1 MQNLLCTPHGYY
13 FRMRV
18 PQRHHDYFKR
28 REFKK
33 SLKTSS
39 LKEAQKKALCLAAQ
53 IEDCIQR
60 LDVVKGYRMARL
72 PLFTDIKVA
81 EVAVTRDGYRII
93 GLETDPLHAETEA
106 AQARELYAAAE
117 AAHLKFVNDTPLV
130 PVPAQGNSAAPVKLF
145 AQLIEDFVAEK
156 MISGSWKNARTKGR
170 KQQLLR
176 CLEYFGNC
184 NIATITRADAMQ
196 FMQTI
201 MKLPLNVKKNKRFD
215 GMTLTEIATK
225 NKGPTLA
232 PKSVNMLMTDIASM
246 FKWCK
251 RFGYIENNNFEGLS
265 VKETAQEITQ
275 RLPYTT
281 AELKLLFNDT
291 IFQQQKCEAS
301 EVFIP
306 LIGLFTGARLNEI
319 CQLHTDDIKEIDG
332 IWTIDIN
339 TNDEQKSVKTKDS
352 RRIIPLHSDII
363 SAGFIK
369 YVQKL
374 KTGRVFP
381 NLIYKDGTFSA
392 DYTKRFKTVRDRA
405 GIEKA
410 DFHSFRH
417 LFSSELEKR
426 NVPEHLVAMLLGHH
440 HQQITFSRY
449 GGPKDIERL
458 AEIVNSLTF
467 PITVPAWNK

>member
-18 PQRHHDYFKR
+18 PHRHRDHFKR

-33 SLKTSS
+33 SLKTVD

-60 LDVVKGYRMARL
+60 LDVLKGYRMARL

-93 GLETDPLHAETEA
+93 GLETDPLHAESE
-106 AQARELYAAAE
+106 RKEVEKLHEDAAA
-117 AAHLKFVNDTPLV
+117 AVVKLAQVS
-130 PVPAQGNSAAPVKLF
+130 PAKVETQPKKLF
-145 AQLIEDFVAEK
+145 AQLIEDFVDEK

-176 CLEYFGNC
+176 CLEYFGDC
-184 NIATITRADAMQ
+184 NIATITRDDAMQ
-196 FMQTI
+196 FMQTV
-201 MKLPLNVKKNKRFD
+201 MKLPLNVKKNKRFN

-232 PKSVNMLMTDIASM
+232 PKSINMLMTDIASL

-281 AELKLLFNDT
+281 AELTQLFSDRT
-291 IFQQQKCEAS
+291 FQQQKCEPS

-319 CQLHTDDIKEIDG
+319 CQLHTDDIQEIDG

-339 TNDEQKSVKTKDS
+339 TNDAEKSLKTKDS
-352 RRIIPLHSDII
+352 RRVIPVHQNIIT
-363 SAGFIK
+363 AGFIK
-369 YVQKL
+369 YLQKL
-374 KTGRVFP
+374 KQGRVFP
-381 NLIYKDGTFSA
+381 NLKYKDGTFSA

-405 GIEKA
+405 GIAKA

-426 NVPEHLVAMLLGHH
+426 NVPEHLVAMILGHH

-467 PITVPAWNK
+467 PITVPPWNN